1 MSSEVFETDI
11 VAATTTHDDAMRAA
25 EEPKKGLWLTR
36 GLLLAGWMCSL
47 LLVVVLAAL
56 LFSGKL
62 YGTAAT
68 SAGSEEDLR
77 PGGAAPA
84 GRPFSPPTQWPMD
97 AGATCLQGR
106 SQALHG
112 SGQAICHQGAGVP
125 TSDFMDSPLP
135 GDGACAFCMAG
146 ARADEPEQCIA
157 CHEGFLLHVTNAEKC
172 TGRCV
177 PADQQEPVALP
188 EEVCTAPTDT
198 AACAMHG
205 DPLLCYDN
213 RVTCHYRIEWDDG
226 MCDGR
231 MGKWCQATCQACE
244 GPSPDTHLEGL
255 LLQWKQT
262 LSLGPSSPLRW
273 GWQADIPVNR
283 WPGVLVEEPASGGFL
298 RELHLAEFDLH
309 GPLFPAWGTFYH
321 PESGMAW
328 NLRHNHLTGT
338 LPPEWGM
345 ALHHLAHLDLSNN
358 QLEGTIP
365 VAWSQGREG
374 GQAAGAGDSG
384 HGEWFTLD
392 LGSNRLSGHLKPEWF
407 SDGLMRRV
415 VSLTLENN
423 MFQGSLPAEW
433 SRLHIDLERLNVRN
447 NSLTNKLPAQYS
459 VFSNIYYLLLGE
471 NSLSGT
477 LPA

>member
-1 MSSEVFETDI
+1 MERENDELEGYPQPACCTPASPFRTPRHSRAPSRVTYVNMSSEVFETDI

-298 RELHLAEFDLH
+298 RELC
-309 GPLFPAWGTFYH
+309 GPT
-321 PESGMAW
+321 
-328 NLRHNHLTGT
+328 
-338 LPPEWGM
+338 PP
-345 ALHHLAHLDLSNN
+345 LSSCS
-358 QLEGTIP
+358 
-365 VAWSQGREG
+365 A
-374 GQAAGAGDSG
+374 SG
-384 HGEWFTLD
+384 HMSLIRAAVPQPSWHPCICPSPRSTAVGVCSHCACCPFHQTIART
-392 LGSNRLSGHLKPEWF
+392 SHLKLSPALC
-407 SDGLMRRV
+407 SGQSPGRV
-415 VSLTLENN
+415 
-423 MFQGSLPAEW
+423 
-433 SRLHIDLERLNVRN
+433 
-447 NSLTNKLPAQYS
+447 
-459 VFSNIYYLLLGE
+459 
-471 NSLSGT
+471 
-477 LPA
+477 